1 MFNGLCRGLSRG
13 SSGILELYSPKVLW
27 LFYTLTCQKARL
39 HELHLFISGLALNL
53 VGLGNG
59 DQKDIYFMA
68 DFGGTA
74 VQLFGSCGHSDL
86 HRISN
91 CWQRMKDAIQYWLAK
106 SQIDLSVIHFF
117 HSFVI
122 SFLPKNWRFLLPF
135 RLIDKFTKK
144 IRWISSSFSRCWKSL
159 FSKFINSMGE
169 SAYIS
174 FLVLYYFLEF
184 SIKLSPTRQ
193 VR

>member
-91 CWQRMKDAIQYWLAK
+91 CWQRMKDAIQLARQK
-106 SQIDLSVIHFF
+106 SNRPVSDSFFPLFCHF
-117 HSFVI
+117 
-122 SFLPKNWRFLLPF
+122 FLPKNLRFLLPF

-144 IRWISSSFSRCWKSL
+144 SGGFHLPFPDVENLCSLNSLTQWEKVRTSR
-159 FSKFINSMGE
+159 F
-169 SAYIS
+169 
-174 FLVLYYFLEF
+174 
-184 SIKLSPTRQ
+184 
-193 VR
+193 